1 MLISI
6 VETRRRNRPT
16 EKMKKKT
23 LPVFIYNRN
32 SSDKCNDC
40 CRAKR
45 EATKCLGVEV
55 LALTD
60 DLQESALLFLRKS
73 TLLLVHE
80 L

>member
-16 EKMKKKT
+16 EKMKKKHCRSLSTIGT
-23 LPVFIYNRN
+23 LVISAMTVAER
-32 SSDKCNDC
+32 
-40 CRAKR
+40 R
-45 EATKCLGVEV
+45 EKATKCLGVEV